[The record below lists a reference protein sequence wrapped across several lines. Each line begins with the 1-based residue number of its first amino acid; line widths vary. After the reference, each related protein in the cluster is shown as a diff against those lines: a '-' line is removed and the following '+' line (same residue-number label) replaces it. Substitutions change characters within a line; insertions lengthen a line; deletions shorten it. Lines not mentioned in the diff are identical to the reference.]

1 MKGKITKQADVVFIN
16 GPVITVDKKDQI
28 CEAVAVAGNRI
39 IGVGTSQEIK
49 ALAGPETRILDL
61 KGRNLLPGFVDA
73 HCHAGIYGVVQL
85 QVLCTPKHIKSI
97 EEMKQ
102 QIALRA
108 ASTPPGEW
116 IIGRGYN
123 HLQLKE
129 KRHPTRWDF
138 DEVAPNHKVFITRTC
153 GHIAVANSL
162 VLSEFGITKDTLDPE
177 GGRIERD
184 GHGEPNGVL
193 YEQAMLQI
201 RMKTLPCA
209 NDLEKGMRLMNRDFL
224 SLGITS
230 VHDASGMN
238 PEEVRTFQKGVK
250 EGWIQVRLYLMFRSS
265 EPSNRLG
272 EIYLQSGLLTGLGNE
287 KLRLGPYKL
296 MLDGAGSGGSAAM
309 RDPYPHN
316 PTHYG
321 ILYMSQDELNK
332 KVLKAH
338 ETGYQVA
345 IHAIGDKAIEM
356 ALISFEN
363 ALKQHP
369 RLNHRHRIE
378 HCGFLDESLAN
389 KIRELG
395 IVPVLGVSFL
405 YELGDTYIDVYGQDR
420 LNSIYPL
427 NCLLGKGIKTPLS
440 SDAPVIEPNPMHGIY
455 VAVTHKTKTGRI
467 IASDERVSI
476 MQALRAYTLSGA
488 YASFEEDIK
497 GSIEVGKLADLI
509 VLSRNILEC
518 PPEEILNTSVD
529 LTMVDGVVVYQK

>member
-1 MKGKITKQADVVFIN
+1 V
-16 GPVITVDKKDQI
+16 
-28 CEAVAVAGNRI
+28 
-39 IGVGTSQEIK
+39 
-49 ALAGPETRILDL
+49 
-61 KGRNLLPGFVDA
+61 
-73 HCHAGIYGVVQL
+73 
-85 QVLCTPKHIKSI
+85 KSI
-97 EEMKQ
+97 EEMKR
-102 QIALRA
+102 QITLRA

-123 HLQLKE
+123 HHQLKE

-138 DEVAPNHKVFITRTC
+138 DESAPNHKVFITRTC
-153 GHIAVANSL
+153 GHIAVANSR
-162 VLSEFGITKDTLDPE
+162 VLAEFGITKDTLDPE

-184 GHGEPNGVL
+184 AQGEPNGVL

-201 RMKTLPCA
+201 RMKTLPSA
-209 NDLEKGMRLMNRDFL
+209 NDLEKGMKLMNSDFL
-224 SLGITS
+224 RLGITS

-238 PEEVRTFQKGVK
+238 PEEIRTFQRGVT

-309 RDPYPHN
+309 RDAYSHN
-316 PTHYG
+316 PADYG
-321 ILYMSQDELNK
+321 ILYMNQDELNR

-338 ETGYQVA
+338 EAGYQVA

-356 ALISFEN
+356 ALLSFES

-369 RLNHRHRIE
+369 RPNHRHRIE

-395 IVPVLGVSFL
+395 IVPVLGVPFL
-405 YELGDTYIDVYGQDR
+405 YELGDTYIDVYGLDR

-427 NCLLGKGIKTPLS
+427 HRLLEKGIQTPLS
-440 SDAPVIEPNPMHGIY
+440 SDAPVIEPNPMNGIY
-455 VAVTHKTKTGRI
+455 AAVTHKTKSGKI
-467 IASDERVSI
+467 IAPDERVSI
-476 MQALRAYTLSGA
+476 QQALRAYTLSGA

-518 PPEEILNTSVD
+518 PPDDILNTSVD
-529 LTMVDGVVVYQK
+529 LTMVNGVVVYQK

>member
-1 MKGKITKQADVVFIN
+1 MKSKTTKQADVVFVN
-16 GPVITVDKKDQI
+16 GSVITVDKKDQI
-28 CEAVAVAGNRI
+28 CEAVAVGGNRI
-39 IGVGTSQEIK
+39 IGAGNSPEIR

-61 KGRNLLPGFVDA
+61 KGRSLLPGFVDA
-73 HCHAGIYGVVQL
+73 HCHAGIYGLIKFQVPCGSKDVQ
-85 QVLCTPKHIKSI
+85 SI
-97 EEMKQ
+97 EDIKR
-102 QIALRA
+102 AVGLRT
-108 ASTPPGEW
+108 ASSPPGTW
-116 IIGRGYN
+116 ILGRGYN
-123 HLQLKE
+123 HLALKE
-129 KRHPTRWDF
+129 RRHPTRWEL
-138 DEVAPNHKVFITRTC
+138 DEVAPDHKVFLTRTC
-153 GHIAVANSL
+153 GHIAVANSQ
-162 VLSEFGITKDTLDPE
+162 VLNEFRIDRHTPDPE

-184 GHGEPNGVL
+184 SHGDPNGVL

-201 RMKTLPCA
+201 RMKTLPSA
-209 NDLEKGMRLMNRDFL
+209 NDLEKGMKLMNSDFL
-224 SLGITS
+224 RLGITS

-238 PEEVRTFQKGVK
+238 PEEIRAFQRGVT

-309 RDPYPHN
+309 RDAYSHN
-316 PTHYG
+316 PADYG
-321 ILYMSQDELNK
+321 ILYMNQDELNR

-338 ETGYQVA
+338 EAGYQVA

-356 ALISFEN
+356 ALLSFES

-369 RLNHRHRIE
+369 RPNHRHRIE

-395 IVPVLGVSFL
+395 IVPVLGVPFL
-405 YELGDTYIDVYGQDR
+405 YELGDTYIDVYGLDR

-427 NCLLGKGIKTPLS
+427 HRLLEKGIQTPLS
-440 SDAPVIEPNPMHGIY
+440 SDAPVIEPNPMNGIY
-455 VAVTHKTKTGRI
+455 AAVTHKTKSGKI
-467 IASDERVSI
+467 IAPDERVSI
-476 MQALRAYTLSGA
+476 QQALRAYTLSGA

-518 PPEEILNTSVD
+518 PPDDILNTSVD
-529 LTMVDGVVVYQK
+529 LTMVNGVVVYQK

>member
-1 MKGKITKQADVVFIN
+1 MVKQADVVFIN
-16 GPVITVDKKDQI
+16 GSVITVDSKDRI

-39 IGVGTSQEIK
+39 IGVGNSQEIK
-49 ALAGPETRILDL
+49 ALGGPETLILDL
-61 KGRNLLPGFVDA
+61 KGRSLLPGFVDA
-73 HCHAGIYGVVQL
+73 HCHARIYGTMQL
-85 QVLCTPKHIKSI
+85 QVQCSSNHVKSI
-97 EEMKQ
+97 EGMKR

-108 ASTPPGEW
+108 AITPPGGW
-116 IIGRGYN
+116 ILGRGYN
-123 HLQLKE
+123 HLALKE
-129 KRHPTRWDF
+129 RRHPTRWDF

-153 GHIAVANSL
+153 GHIAVANSP
-162 VLSEFGITKDTLDPE
+162 VLAEFGITRDTPDPE

-184 GHGEPNGVL
+184 SHGEPNGVL

-201 RMKTLPCA
+201 RMKTLPST
-209 NDLEKGMRLMNRDFL
+209 NDLEKGMKLMNRDFL

-238 PEEVRTFQKGVK
+238 PEEIRTFQRGVA

-265 EPSNRLG
+265 GPSNQLG
-272 EIYLQSGLLTGLGNE
+272 EIYLQSGLMTGLGNE

-296 MLDGAGSGGSAAM
+296 ILDGSGSGGSAAM
-309 RDPYPHN
+309 RTPYLHN
-316 PTHYG
+316 PADFG

-338 ETGYQVA
+338 EAGYQVA

-356 ALISFEN
+356 ALLSFEQ

-378 HCGFLDESLAN
+378 HCGFLDESLTN
-389 KIRELG
+389 KIYELG
-395 IVPVLGVSFL
+395 IVPVIGVPFL
-405 YELGDTYIDVYGQDR
+405 YELGDTYIDIYGLDR
-420 LNSIYPL
+420 LNGIYPL
-427 NCLLGKGIKTPLS
+427 HLLLERGIQAPLS
-440 SDAPVIEPNPMHGIY
+440 SDAPVIQPNPMHGIY
-455 VAVTHKTKTGRI
+455 TAVTHKTKTGKI
-467 IASDERVSI
+467 IAPDERVTI
-476 MQALRAYTLSGA
+476 MQALRAYTLFGA

-497 GSIEVGKLADLI
+497 GSVEVGKLADLI